1 MKGEKI
7 KTNRKLLIAIFV
19 IVIFFVL
26 VLILIRIKFG
36 SAICLRKHVPDYST
50 VIRGNDVLGY
60 IDVPAEYDN
69 YRNPEEDFTGMLDY
83 DYCDNFRGN
92 SVTHNVYDK
101 ALVVDILTASNSLVK
116 RFENESVPVKLE
128 KATFGK
134 NTGYLVTAD
143 AGTVTFREFM
153 FEDEH
158 SNIQQI
164 IVKDDGSFGDVYK
177 LVFPSF
183 SFKADNPVLVGK
195 DVPKVEEE
203 KPVTIGNDIFGYF
216 DTKYT
221 DIVEMDE
228 FESCL
233 DYEPSEQVCY
243 IKKDQPYEFQ
253 VIMSKY
259 DNINVSIEEMAE
271 KLRKKKEDEWL
282 SGVNAE
288 GTQEKDK
295 EVGSGIY
302 ADYSNEVT
310 LQDENLGG
318 HSCKKL
324 TANRVI
330 TYKKSKYLTC
340 NDYFFFEKEGSVIV
354 FEITYEYGGKNSIN
368 KMYTTFHH

>member
-1 MKGEKI
+1 MKDEKI
-7 KTNRKLLIAIFV
+7 KTNRKLLIASFV
-19 IVIFFVL
+19 IVVFFVL

-195 DVPKVEEE
+195 DVPQVEEE
-203 KPVTIGNDIFGYF
+203 KPVTIGKDIFGYF

-253 VIMSKY
+253 VIMSSVRTGESPVLLSQERPGIFPTMQE
-259 DNINVSIEEMAE
+259 NREENRDSGRFLKISSADCCWKRIMASPAASTI
-271 KLRKKKEDEWL
+271 RYR
-282 SGVNAE
+282 S
-288 GTQEKDK
+288 T
-295 EVGSGIY
+295 
-302 ADYSNEVT
+302 
-310 LQDENLGG
+310 
-318 HSCKKL
+318 
-324 TANRVI
+324 
-330 TYKKSKYLTC
+330 
-340 NDYFFFEKEGSVIV
+340 
-354 FEITYEYGGKNSIN
+354 
-368 KMYTTFHH
+368 